1 MGTRATLCL
10 FASGR
15 NRVDPTRQT
24 LPRRNEYFPCSNLP
38 VSLPGPGSPGPLDSP
53 GVAAMAV
60 GRDSADGV
68 SRFRTVHHPRAA
80 DSAGGGRRRR
90 RGGRRCRRR
99 GPAGR
104 RPGRTSATCPRED
117 TRRRPLRARRPRNR
131 DAHADLVRRVVRQHR
146 VAVRRRVVRREQH
159 HLPVRLLAGRPQPL
173 RQRVHGRRDRL
184 PVDLDR
190 PARVDLHQDI
200 VLLEILHR
208 ARMPLGDRPGC
219 LVRSWAWGSPAS
231 CRAPWSPSP

>member
-15 NRVDPTRQT
+15 NRVDPMRQT
-24 LPRRNEYFPCSNLP
+24 LPRRNEYFPCSDLP

-80 DSAGGGRRRR
+80 DSVRGRS
-90 RGGRRCRRR
+90 
-99 GPAGR
+99 AEASR
-104 RPGRTSATCPRED
+104 RPPVSPSW
-117 TRRRPLRARRPRNR
+117 ARRPPAGSHFRDLPGKTLGAGPCGRVRPRDR

-146 VAVRRRVVRREQH
+146 IAVRRRVVRREQH
-159 HLPVRLLAGRPQPL
+159 HLPARLLARRPQPL
-173 RQRVHGRRDRL
+173 RQRIH
-184 PVDLDR
+184 
-190 PARVDLHQDI
+190 A
-200 VLLEILHR
+200 
-208 ARMPLGDRPGC
+208 
-219 LVRSWAWGSPAS
+219 SPATGS
-231 CRAPWSPSP
+231 RSILIAPPASISTRM